1 MKTANA
7 PRLAGFTLVEIM
19 IVVAVIGLLAAIAI
33 PNFVH
38 ARAVSQATA
47 CINNLRMIDAAK
59 AQWALEKGKNNGDVP
74 TRDDLLPYL
83 RRWPV
88 CPAGGTYTIG
98 AIGEPPT
105 CSVPDH
111 KLP

>member
-1 MKTANA
+1 
-7 PRLAGFTLVEIM
+7 
-19 IVVAVIGLLAAIAI
+19 
-33 PNFVH
+33 
-38 ARAVSQATA
+38 
-47 CINNLRMIDAAK
+47 
-59 AQWALEKGKNNGDVP
+59 VP